1 MFLSPKNITFLLAS
15 FFVIQIFSQ
24 SVDEEV
30 TQLSEVV
37 LTGQSPIKQVQKAAY
52 NVVAIEAQQL
62 RNLNS
67 NAADMLA
74 RVSGVKMREIGGV
87 FKVKFPPRPDNSL

>member
-1 MFLSPKNITFLLAS
+1 MFLSPKNITSLLAS

-67 NAADMLA
+67 SLP
-74 RVSGVKMREIGGV
+74 VYRE
-87 FKVKFPPRPDNSL
+87 

>member
-1 MFLSPKNITFLLAS
+1 MPLSPKYIILLLTS
-15 FFVIQIFSQ
+15 FCVTQLFSQ
-24 SVDEEV
+24 PVEEEV

-67 NAADMLA
+67 KYRICLLVY
-74 RVSGVKMREIGGV
+74 RG
-87 FKVKFPPRPDNSL
+87 